1 MRILAFLLAVGA
13 SAFAA
18 GTPYQM
24 NGQEVLLW
32 PGGAPGSEG
41 KDLAGMLG
49 LRAPRRLRSIG

>member
-1 MRILAFLLAVGA
+1 MRTLALLLAVGA

-18 GTPYQM
+18 SSPYQRK
-24 NGQEVLLW
+24 GQEVLLW